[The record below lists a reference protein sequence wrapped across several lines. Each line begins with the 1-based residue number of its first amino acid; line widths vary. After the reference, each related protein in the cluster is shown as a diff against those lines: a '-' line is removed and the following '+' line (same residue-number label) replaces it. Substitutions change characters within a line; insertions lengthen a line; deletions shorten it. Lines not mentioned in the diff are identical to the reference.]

1 MDEEKKTEDLEK
13 FSFIREKI
21 KEKPLSRK
29 KVLTAAGVT
38 VLLAVLA
45 NVVFIVFDRAL
56 EGLIVQ
62 YLHRLHPRMA
72 KILRGK

>member
-1 MDEEKKTEDLEK
+1 MDL
-13 FSFIREKI
+13 FS
-21 KEKPLSRK
+21 
-29 KVLTAAGVT
+29 VLGLADAP